1 MKVLVKGVYFCLGMD
16 EKTSGNWAV
25 GFDQSNCC
33 CYDDKC

>member
-1 MKVLVKGVYFCLGMD
+1 MKVIVKGNKVNK
-16 EKTSGNWAV
+16 EINTNWAV